1 MSDWDNKGSISMSFD
16 IKADEKAVDFFN
28 RTMKELKDFEKAI
41 NERMI
46 QLFDENIGVGGARTS
61 SDQTASASKSTIKCW
76 RIPVR
81 TSSTTHDKE
90 RNITSDLFP
99 HPSYIKKVKPFN
111 TNRKW
116 LK

>member
-46 QLFDENIGVGGARTS
+46 QLFDENIGVGGEKADESYKQVLKVFMLGYGHEWNDR
-61 SDQTASASKSTIKCW
+61 KELI
-76 RIPVR
+76 
-81 TSSTTHDKE
+81 DKMKE
-90 RNITSDLFP
+90 LCQEKN
-99 HPSYIKKVKPFN
+99 
-111 TNRKW
+111 
-116 LK
+116 